1 VINDKNNH
9 RANDGDE
16 HAVEV
21 QSADTFS
28 AKERKDPTAD
38 DRPDDAEHDI
48 QHHSLAFLVN
58 NAASDKARNQTEYDP
73 TNDGHDFLL
82 NLKTELIE
90 ERSNAIFVQ
99 EINALPSILPV
110 NQARGWTVS
119 QTVFHLVKTLLLNRN
134 IEFSVGAFGASK
146 AQLARGPGHNN
157 RLIPP

>member
-1 VINDKNNH
+1 LKDEKSFWGPRPYYGRDCRNSLGRLDFFSVCAPTTDKVIDDKNDH

-28 AKERKDPTAD
+28 AEERKDPTAD

-58 NAASDKARNQTEYDP
+58 NAASDKARNQAENDP

-82 NLKTELIE
+82 NFKTELIE
-90 ERSNAIFVQ
+90 ERPNAIFVQ
-99 EINALPSILPV
+99 EINVLPSILAV
-110 NQARGWTVS
+110 NRAGAWAVS
-119 QTVFHLVKTLLLNRN
+119 
-134 IEFSVGAFGASK
+134 
-146 AQLARGPGHNN
+146 
-157 RLIPP
+157 

>member
-1 VINDKNNH
+1 VINDKNDH

-28 AKERKDPTAD
+28 AEERKDPTAD

-58 NAASDKARNQTEYDP
+58 NAASDKARNQAENDP

-82 NLKTELIE
+82 NFRTGLIE
-90 ERSNAIFVQ
+90 ERPNTIFVQ
-99 EINALPSILPV
+99 EINALTSMLAV
-110 NQARGWTVS
+110 NRAGEWTVS
-119 QTVFHLVKTLLLNRN
+119 QVVFRLAKVLLLNGN
-134 IEFSVGAFGASK
+134 IEFSVGALRAFK
-146 AQLARGPGHNN
+146 AFTRSRSHHDN